1 MIKKIVIDGN
11 DGSGKTYRCTEL
23 KKLFPNVEIDD
34 RGLFSDVTL
43 DDELFCEYLSKGI
56 VSERC
61 KKFVEKVDE
70 ETETLF
76 VILMTD
82 PEIAQRR
89 IISRGDSIDE
99 EFHTMDDLKKYNRRF
114 EILCELVKDKPNVMV
129 VKT

>member
-23 KKLFPNVEIDD
+23 KKLFPNVEIAD
-34 RGLFSDVTL
+34 RWLFSDVTL
-43 DDELFCEYLSKGI
+43 DDELFCEYSSKGI
-56 VSERC
+56 ASERC
-61 KKFVEKVDE
+61 KEFIDKVDA

-76 VILMTD
+76 VILMTE

-114 EILCELVKDKPNVMV
+114 EILCELVKDKQNVMV

>member
-1 MIKKIVIDGN
+1 MIKNIVIDGN

-43 DDELFCEYLSKGI
+43 DDELFCEYSSKGI

-61 KKFVEKVDE
+61 KKFVEKVE
-70 ETETLF
+70 AETETLF

-82 PEIAQRR
+82 PVIAQKR
-89 IISRGDSIDE
+89 ILERGDSIDE

-114 EILCELVKDKPNVMV
+114 EILCEIVKDKPNVMV

>member
-1 MIKKIVIDGN
+1 MIRKIVIDGN
-11 DGSGKTYRCTEL
+11 DGSGKTYRCTVL
-23 KKLFPNVEIDD
+23 RNLFPDIEIAD

-43 DDELFCEYLSKGI
+43 DDELFCEYSSKGI
-56 VSERC
+56 ASERC
-61 KKFVEKVDE
+61 KKFVDKVDA

-76 VILMTD
+76 IILMTE

-99 EFHTMDDLKKYNRRF
+99 KFHTIDDLKKYNRRF
-114 EILCELVKDKPNVMV
+114 EILCGLVKDKPNVMV